1 MPNEEVQYKLMRLL
15 EAQPELSQRDLAREL
30 GVSVGKAHY
39 CLRALIEK
47 GFVKARNFQNSE
59 RKLGYAYALTPRG
72 LQEKAQVTVRFLT
85 RKTKEYE
92 SMKRELEDLKKE
104 AGSTS

>member
-85 RKTKEYE
+85 RKMEEYE
-92 SMKRELEDLKKE
+92 MLRVEIEELRRESERL
-104 AGSTS
+104 